1 MSHEMYG
8 KHIGG
13 GGGGGKNKNMRKL
26 LRVSKGEV

>member
-1 MSHEMYG
+1 MKCMES
-8 KHIGG
+8 ILG